1 MARNPNQPW
10 ALVRR
15 GCRVRPHSA
24 GFTLIEL
31 IVVIVIIGILVGFV
45 VVSMNRT
52 APDSVNACRAQMQ
65 SWLETQAVNAD
76 MRGRTVYIINGGS
89 APSAIALVADAA
101 PPAPVATP
109 SSNAAGS
116 AGLAPAQTS
125 STQSAAAARTAP
137 KPPRTETISTL
148 NWPSGCRIEPPITT
162 GASPFEAGDPR
173 AQAILAVT
181 SGGVW
186 SAPPNGTA
194 GNAHPGKPTLEVTG
208 APAQRGAP
216 NPPQVID
223 LSPAPVGDSTTGA
236 TP

>member
-1 MARNPNQPW
+1 MAHNPNQPW

-15 GCRVRPHSA
+15 GGLARIRSA

-109 SSNAAGS
+109 SSNAADS
-116 AGLAPAQTS
+116 TGLAPAQTS
-125 STQSAAAARTAP
+125 STQSAAAAARTAQ
-137 KPPRTETISTL
+137 KPPRAETISTL

-162 GASPFEAGDPR
+162 GASPFDAADPR

-181 SGGVW
+181 AGGVW
-186 SAPPNGTA
+186 SAPLNQ
-194 GNAHPGKPTLEVTG
+194 NAGKPTLKILG

-223 LSPAPVGDSTTGA
+223 LSSVPAGDSTTGA
-236 TP
+236 AP